1 MDTRMN
7 ALERVHRAL
16 EDIRAGRMVI
26 LVDDEDRENEGDLVM
41 AAELV
46 TPEAINFMARQ
57 ARGLIC
63 LALTEQKV
71 QDLDLP
77 MMVDAN
83 RSSRSTAFTVSIEAA
98 RGVTTGISA
107 HDRAHTIRTAVAP
120 NAKPSDIVSPGHI
133 FPLRARVGGVL
144 QRTGHT
150 EGSVDLAQLAGLG
163 PAGVICEIMNED
175 GTMAR
180 MPDLVRF
187 ADEHGLRILAMA
199 DLIQFRLL
207 HEHLVERIS
216 SAPVTLPSGVTWTAN
231 AYFVRATS
239 EASAGVGARSGF
251 AGRAG
256 GGEAPS
262 RENEQRQFLAL
273 TLGELSDEPT
283 IVRMHAGSVLGD
295 VFGVR
300 TRGRVVMADVI
311 ERIEREG
318 KGVIVFIP
326 PFTIDIEA
334 DLALRTGKKVERRA
348 LEQGEV
354 LREYGLGAQVLR
366 DLGLRRIRLLT
377 NHPRRI
383 AGLEGYG
390 LEVVE
395 QLIVS
400 DAEAVDRSGEHDVV
414 DTKH

>member
-1 MDTRMN
+1 MT
-7 ALERVHRAL
+7 AIERVHRAL

-46 TPEAINFMARQ
+46 TPEAINFMARH

-63 LALTEQKV
+63 LALTEETV
-71 QDLDLP
+71 ARLELP

-98 RGVTTGISA
+98 TGVTTGISA
-107 HDRAHTIRTAVAP
+107 HDRAHTVQTAVRP
-120 NAKPSDIVSPGHI
+120 SAKPSDLVSPGHI
-133 FPLRARVGGVL
+133 FPLKARPGGVL

-150 EGSVDLAQLAGLG
+150 EGSVDLAQLAGLT

-175 GTMAR
+175 GSMAR

-187 ADEHGLRILAMA
+187 ADEHGLRILAIA
-199 DLIQFRLL
+199 DLIQFRLE
-207 HEHLVERIS
+207 HERLVRAVS
-216 SAPVTLPSGVTWTAN
+216 SAEVELPSGRVWTAHTY
-231 AYFVRATS
+231 AAM
-239 EASAGVGARSGF
+239 E
-251 AGRAG
+251 G
-256 GGEAPS
+256 G
-262 RENEQRQFLAL
+262 RQFLAL
-273 TLGELSDEPT
+273 TYGPLDDAPT

-300 TRGRVVMADVI
+300 TRGRVVMADVV
-311 ERIEREG
+311 EHIEREG

-326 PFTIDIEA
+326 PFTVDLEA
-334 DLALRTGKKVERRA
+334 DLALRTGRKVERRP

-354 LREYGLGAQVLR
+354 LREYGLGAQILR

-377 NHPRRI
+377 NRPRRI

-395 QLIVS
+395 QVLVS
-400 DAEAVDRSGEHDVV
+400 DADAVRSRSQELEVPSMEILLAEGREDP
-414 DTKH
+414 TKH

>member
-1 MDTRMN
+1 MN
-7 ALERVHRAL
+7 AIERVHRAL

-46 TPEAINFMARQ
+46 APEPINFMARH

-63 LALTEQKV
+63 LAMTEEKV
-71 QDLDLP
+71 EELELP

-98 RGVTTGISA
+98 QGVTTGISA
-107 HDRAHTIRTAVAP
+107 HDRAHTVRTAVAP
-120 NAKPSDIVSPGHI
+120 GAKPTDLVSPGHI
-133 FPLRARVGGVL
+133 FPLKARPGGVL

-150 EGSVDLAQLAGLG
+150 EGSVDLAKLAGLS

-187 ADEHGLRILAMA
+187 ADVHGLRILTIA
-199 DLIQFRLL
+199 DLIQFRLQ
-207 HEHLVERIS
+207 HERLVKHVS
-216 SAPVTLPSGVTWTAN
+216 SAEVELPSGIAW
-231 AYFVRATS
+231 RAHTYVH
-239 EASAGVGARSGF
+239 ED
-251 AGRAG
+251 
-256 GGEAPS
+256 
-262 RENEQRQFLAL
+262 RQFLAL
-273 TLGELSDEPT
+273 TLGELDDSPT
-283 IVRMHAGSVLGD
+283 IVRMHTGSVLGD

-300 TRGRVVMADVI
+300 TRGFVVMSDVI
-311 ERIEREG
+311 ARMEAEG
-318 KGVIVFIP
+318 RGVIVFIP
-326 PFTIDIEA
+326 PTTVDVEA
-334 DLALRTGKKVERRA
+334 DLALRTGRKIERRPM
-348 LEQGEV
+348 EQGEV

-377 NHPRRI
+377 NRPRRI

-395 QLIVS
+395 QLLVS
-400 DAEAVDRSGEHDVV
+400 HEDALNLRSGEMEAISADEERI
-414 DTKH
+414 KH